1 MATQKFI
8 FAEVSPYFN
17 KKLEAEGW
25 TNLVQIT
32 FYCSKA
38 FDEEGYH
45 PMSELLHAITNWKI
59 GSEEGHPEQTAI
71 TVSFSILNQK
81 IVALYDV
88 ERKELCKLA
97 ERLERACICEGA
109 FPIKVY
115 GVAGLQSM
123 FS

>member
-1 MATQKFI
+1 METPTFI

-45 PMSELLHAITNWKI
+45 PMAELLHTITNWKI
-59 GSEEGHPEQTAI
+59 GSD
-71 TVSFSILNQK
+71 ILNQK